1 MNVANWLHA
10 RALQTPAAPALYEG
24 AECRADYAAFAGR
37 AAALSAAMAAEQGV
51 RAGDRVALYLPNR
64 VEYLYAMYAAWWIGA
79 VVVPINYKLHVKEA
93 GWIAANAQASLI
105 ITDAGGVFDPALLPP
120 GCRELG
126 VDTDA
131 FTSALRNAGESAAP
145 TPAAPTPAA
154 PDSLA
159 WLFYTSGTTGRPKGV
174 MLSHANLVAMAL
186 CYPYDVDSVS
196 ASDAWLYAAPMS
208 HGAGLYNFMFVRAGA
223 RHVVPASR
231 GFDTAEIF
239 DLGRQLGNLCLF
251 AAPTMVKRMVRD
263 APPHIQGLRTIV
275 CGGAPM
281 YAADMVQAL
290 DVLGPVLAQIYG
302 QGESPMTI
310 TAMRKEVIADRGQ
323 PGWEARIASVGTA
336 QSSMEVRVVDAAF
349 NDLPAGTCGE
359 VVTRGPAVMSGY
371 WRNPDATRH
380 TLVDGWLRTGDIGFL
395 GPDGFLTLTDR
406 SKDVI
411 ISGGTNIYPREV
423 EEAIAGHPGVFE
435 VAVVG
440 APHPEWGEEVVAF
453 VVARPGGQAPDAA
466 ALEAWCRAEMA
477 SFKKPRR
484 YVFCAELPKNSYGK
498 ILKTEL
504 RALAKPGGAQAV

>member
-10 RALQTPAAPALYEG
+10 RALQTPAAPALYAG
-24 AECRADYAAFAGR
+24 AECRADYRAFAAG
-37 AAALSAAMAAEQGV
+37 AAALSAAMAADYGV
-51 RAGDRVALYLPNR
+51 RAGDRVALYMPNR
-64 VEYLYAMYAAWWIGA
+64 IEYLYAMYAAWWVGA
-79 VVVPINYKLHVKEA
+79 VVVPINHKLHVKEA
-93 GWIAANAQASLI
+93 AWIAADAEASLL
-105 ITDAGGVFDPALLPP
+105 ITDAGNAFDTAMLPQ

-126 VDTDA
+126 VDTA
-131 FTSALRNAGESAAP
+131 PFTTAVRNPGDFAAP
-145 TPAAPTPAA
+145 LPAA
-154 PDSLA
+154 PDALA

-174 MLSHANLVAMAL
+174 MLSHGNLMAMAL

-231 GFDTAEIF
+231 GFDSAEIF
-239 DLGRQLGNLCLF
+239 GLARQLGNLCLF
-251 AAPTMVKRMVRD
+251 AAPTMIKRMVRD
-263 APPHIQGLRTIV
+263 ASRPVAGLRTIV

-310 TAMRKEVIADRGQ
+310 TAMRKEAVADRRQ
-323 PGWEARIASVGTA
+323 PQWEARIASVGTA
-336 QSSMEVRVVDAAF
+336 QSCMEVRVVDAAF
-349 NDLPAGTCGE
+349 NDVPAGTCGE

-371 WRNPDATRH
+371 WRNPDATRQ

-395 GPDGFLTLTDR
+395 GTDGFLTLTDR

-423 EEAIAGHPGVFE
+423 EEVVASHPGVFE

-453 VVARPGGQAPDAA
+453 VVVRPGGQVPDGA

-504 RALAKPGGAQAV
+504 RELARPGGAPAV